1 MSAHRV
7 RMCLCSVL
15 LAGCMPA
22 WPQASANPQ
31 PGTSESPNPLEDPRD
46 RIYYPADTESVKP
59 LARKLG
65 GNILLDEKEIWLSP
79 FHMNRGNAALWIGFG
94 AVTAGLIA
102 SDHESSTL
110 FENSRGQVR
119 WGNNISKIGA
129 TYTLIPLAAGFYGFG
144 VLADDPK
151 AREVGVLGGE
161 AMLDSLIVVEIL
173 KASTGRKRPNAS
185 KEPGQFFDGGNGFP
199 SGHSIATWSFASL
212 ISHEYGNS
220 KLVPVLAYGLAGV
233 VSAARYTA
241 RQHYLSDVVV
251 GGAMGWFIGRYVYRT
266 HMDHALHKHGWLQ
279 PAILPQFDPGTRSYG
294 VTLAFGQ

>member
-129 TYTLIPLAAGFYGFG
+129 TYTLIP
-144 VLADDPK
+144 
-151 AREVGVLGGE
+151 
-161 AMLDSLIVVEIL
+161 
-173 KASTGRKRPNAS
+173 STGRKRPNAS